1 MNARTL
7 QDRIS
12 KGMGVAARRSGAP
25 AGLFRP
31 QGIVAPLSARN
42 LVIELPVV
50 FLPNGG
56 AVSYGQAL
64 WRGIYDASY
73 SQPGDYLAGL
83 ETTFFVA
90 CQLPGLPVACVRTNR
105 VISIVRPLPAMQAG
119 YSGFF
124 AEPGAVVIAQWPAS
138 LLESGG
144 HANPG
149 EAGKARFG
157 AWTLLLPSGIATP
170 QVGDVVNDDLGGVY
184 AVSSAEQGALGW
196 RLLVRQ
202 VGA

>member
-1 MNARTL
+1 MDARIL

-12 KGMGVAARRSGAP
+12 KGMGVAARRSGVA

-31 QGIVAPLSARN
+31 KGIVAPLSARN
-42 LVIELPVV
+42 KVIELPVV

-73 SQPGDYLAGL
+73 SRAGDYLVGL
-83 ETTFFVA
+83 ERTFFVA
-90 CQLPGLPVACVRTNR
+90 CQLPGLPVECVLTNR
-105 VISIVRPLPAMQAG
+105 VISIVRPLPAVQSG

-124 AEPGAVVIAQWPAS
+124 AEPGAVVITQWPAS

-144 HANPG
+144 HGNPG
-149 EAGKARFG
+149 EPGKARLG
-157 AWTLLLPSGIATP
+157 NWTLLLPSGIAAP

-184 AVSSAEQGALGW
+184 AVGIAEQGALGW

-202 VGA
+202 VGV